1 MGPSLLISFDD
12 DAQLA
17 RMVTEDLMKGHITCP
32 GEPEVDVGA
41 QCELVLVHPSTGE
54 TLVIEGEAVEVEEEA
69 TRFRFGATPLV
80 KNQLRRF
87 AGDVLGEVSVNQ
99 RIRKLS
105 VVDRRKLALNGD
117 QTERTALE
125 RIYGK
130 AVWEPLLQNPRITVP
145 EVARIARMGT
155 IPKPLLE
162 QIVSNAAWVKVPQV
176 RRALLTNTRLETTMI
191 TRILR
196 LTPKPELEMM
206 PRQTAY
212 PMAVRS
218 AAKKWMNA
226 RKGRA

>member
-1 MGPSLLISFDD
+1 VGPSLLISFDD

-17 RMVTEDLMKGHITCP
+17 RAVSDDLMKGHVTCP
-32 GEPEVDVGA
+32 GEPQVDVGA
-41 QCELVLVHPSTGE
+41 RCELVLVHPSTGE
-54 TLVIEGEAVEVEEEA
+54 TLVLKGEAIEVEPGA

-80 KNQLRRF
+80 KNQLKRF
-87 AGDVLGEVSVNQ
+87 AGDVIGGTNVNH

-125 RIYGK
+125 RVYGK
-130 AVWEPLLQNPRITVP
+130 AVWESLLQNPRITVP

-155 IPKPLLE
+155 IPRPLLE
-162 QIVSNAAWVKVPQV
+162 QIVGNAGWVKVPQV
-176 RRALLTNTRLETTMI
+176 RRALLTNARLETSMI
-191 TRILR
+191 QRVLR

-212 PMAVRS
+212 PLAVRS
-218 AAKKWMNA
+218 AAKKWVNT